1 MSDVGVAVVAP
12 ATQLETRHTTLAP
25 RNRAAPITIVIMN
38 VSAIRRKKS
47 VREVRPVV
55 RVWLRVR
62 PVAIPRKIAAKHA
75 RPKVPTRIA
84 TVKQKKNQ
92 STMEDFTIQNAQ
104 PILDQLRFMGIR
116 LDLKR
121 LQQVY
126 LSGVILAQDNTPL
139 NVNVIHLLSL
149 ALKNIQE
156 LNAKVHDLE
165 MQLLLLGGG
174 HDDVTDS
181 SGMAIMRN

>member
-1 MSDVGVAVVAP
+1 
-12 ATQLETRHTTLAP
+12 
-25 RNRAAPITIVIMN
+25 
-38 VSAIRRKKS
+38 
-47 VREVRPVV
+47 
-55 RVWLRVR
+55 
-62 PVAIPRKIAAKHA
+62 
-75 RPKVPTRIA
+75 
-84 TVKQKKNQ
+84 
-92 STMEDFTIQNAQ
+92 MEDFTIQNAQ

-126 LSGVILAQDNTPL
+126 PSGAILAQDNTPL

-165 MQLLLLGGG
+165 MQLLLLGGD
-174 HDDVTDS
+174 HVTTTYPPPPL
-181 SGMAIMRN
+181 A